1 MGRGFVLRSLWM
13 YVLIVFCRL
22 LVYNGNYNTND
33 WWYTMINKRYEKLFQ
48 KLNDALEKLNSLD
61 FEDENFD
68 INALKWYIEHVNK
81 NYYIHESK
89 QNEEKHDTEIN
100 KKPRSHV
107 FWVEFGINIG
117 SEFNEPHYAVVVKE
131 SKYTAIVV
139 PLTSKKD
146 KVPKWIQDDDAIIP
160 IGKVDGFEDNET
172 ECYACISMIRSV
184 SKRRL
189 SSKVDGKFVKLK
201 LLPEQMDKID
211 RVINNRFT
219 KLDT

>member
-1 MGRGFVLRSLWM
+1 MA
-13 YVLIVFCRL
+13 FCRL
-22 LVYNGNYNTND
+22 LVYNGSYNTND

-68 INALKWYIEHVNK
+68 INALKWYIEHANK

-172 ECYACISMIRSV
+172 KCYACISMIRSV

>member
-1 MGRGFVLRSLWM
+1 
-13 YVLIVFCRL
+13 
-22 LVYNGNYNTND
+22 
-33 WWYTMINKRYEKLFQ
+33 MINKRYERLFQ
-48 KLNDALEKLNSLD
+48 KLNDALEKLCTLD
-61 FEDENFD
+61 FENDNFD
-68 INALKWYIEHVNK
+68 IDTLKWFIEHVNK

-89 QNEEKHDTEIN
+89 QVEGKQDTEIN

-107 FWVEFGINIG
+107 FWTEFGMNIG

-139 PLTSKKD
+139 PLTSKKE
-146 KVPKWIQDDDAIIP
+146 KIPKWVQDDDAIIP
-160 IGKVDGFEDNET
+160 IGKVAGFEDNDT
-172 ECYACISMIRSV
+172 ECYACISLIRSV

-189 SSKVDGKFVKLK
+189 SAKVNGELVKLK

-211 RVINNRFT
+211 EVINNRFT

>member
-1 MGRGFVLRSLWM
+1 M
-13 YVLIVFCRL
+13 VFCRL
-22 LVYNGNYNTND
+22 LVYNGSYNTND

-61 FEDENFD
+61 FEDEDFD
-68 INALKWYIEHVNK
+68 INALKWYIEHANK

-89 QNEEKHDTEIN
+89 QDEEKHDTEIN

-107 FWVEFGINIG
+107 FWVEFGINVG

-131 SKYTAIVV
+131 SKYTAIVI

-160 IGKVDGFEDNET
+160 IGKVEGFEDNET
-172 ECYACISMIRSV
+172 ECYACISLIRSV

-201 LLPEQMDKID
+201 LC
-211 RVINNRFT
+211 T
-219 KLDT
+219 KTSKR

>member
-1 MGRGFVLRSLWM
+1 MEFIILMIG
-13 YVLIVFCRL
+13 
-22 LVYNGNYNTND
+22 GNN
-33 WWYTMINKRYEKLFQ
+33 MINKRYAHLFQ
-48 KLNDALEKLNSLD
+48 KLNDALEKLHSLD
-61 FEDENFD
+61 FENDNFD
-68 INALKWYIEHVNK
+68 VNTLEWFVEHVNK

-89 QNEEKHDTEIN
+89 INEDKHDTEIN

-107 FWVEFGINIG
+107 YWVEFGINIG
-117 SEFNEPHYAVVVKE
+117 SEFNDPHYAVVMKE

-139 PLTSKKD
+139 PLTSKKEEI
-146 KVPKWIQDDDAIIP
+146 PRWIQNDDAIIP
-160 IGKVDGFEDNET
+160 IGKVEGFEENDT
-172 ECYACISMIRSV
+172 ECYACISLIRSV

-211 RVINNRFT
+211 AVINNRFT

>member
-1 MGRGFVLRSLWM
+1 MA
-13 YVLIVFCRL
+13 FCRL
-22 LVYNGNYNTND
+22 LVYNGSYNTND

-68 INALKWYIEHVNK
+68 INALKWYIEHANK

-160 IGKVDGFEDNET
+160 IGKVEGFEENDT

-189 SSKVDGKFVKLK
+189 SSKVNGKFVKLK

>member
-1 MGRGFVLRSLWM
+1 
-13 YVLIVFCRL
+13 
-22 LVYNGNYNTND
+22 
-33 WWYTMINKRYEKLFQ
+33 MINKRYEHLFQ
-48 KLNDALEKLNSLD
+48 KLNDSLEKLNSLE
-61 FEDENFD
+61 FENKNFD
-68 INALKWYIEHVNK
+68 IDTLKWFIEHVNK

-89 QNEEKHDTEIN
+89 LNEEKHDTEIN

-139 PLTSKKD
+139 PLTSKKE

-160 IGKVDGFEDNET
+160 IGIIDGFENGET
-172 ECYACISMIRSV
+172 ECYACISLIRSV

-189 SSKVDGKFVKLK
+189 SLKVNGKFLKLK

-211 RVINNRFT
+211 AVINNRFT
-219 KLDT
+219 NLNT

>member
-1 MGRGFVLRSLWM
+1 M
-13 YVLIVFCRL
+13 VFCRL
-22 LVYNGNYNTND
+22 LVYNESYNTND

-61 FEDENFD
+61 FEGEDFD
-68 INALKWYIEHVNK
+68 INALKWYIEHANK

-89 QNEEKHDTEIN
+89 QDEEKHDTEIN

-107 FWVEFGINIG
+107 FWVEFGINVG

-131 SKYTAIVV
+131 SKYTAIVI

-160 IGKVDGFEDNET
+160 IGKVEGFEDNET
-172 ECYACISMIRSV
+172 ECYACISLIRSV

-211 RVINNRFT
+211 VVINNRFT

>member
-1 MGRGFVLRSLWM
+1 MA
-13 YVLIVFCRL
+13 FCRL
-22 LVYNGNYNTND
+22 LVYNGSYNTND

-68 INALKWYIEHVNK
+68 INALKWYIEHANK

-107 FWVEFGINIG
+107 SWVEFGINIG

-160 IGKVDGFEDNET
+160 IGKVEGFEENDT
-172 ECYACISMIRSV
+172 ECYACISMMRSA

-189 SSKVDGKFVKLK
+189 SSKVNGKFVKLK

>member
-1 MGRGFVLRSLWM
+1 MIG
-13 YVLIVFCRL
+13 
-22 LVYNGNYNTND
+22 GNN
-33 WWYTMINKRYEKLFQ
+33 MINKRYAHLFQ
-48 KLNDALEKLNSLD
+48 KLNDALEKLHSLD
-61 FEDENFD
+61 FENDNFD
-68 INALKWYIEHVNK
+68 VNTLEWFVEHVNK

-89 QNEEKHDTEIN
+89 INEDKHDTEIN

-107 FWVEFGINIG
+107 YWVEFGINIG
-117 SEFNEPHYAVVVKE
+117 SEFNDPHYAVVMKE

-139 PLTSKKD
+139 PLTSKKEEI
-146 KVPKWIQDDDAIIP
+146 PRWIQNDDAIIP
-160 IGKVDGFEDNET
+160 IGKVEGFEENDT
-172 ECYACISMIRSV
+172 ECYACISLIRSV

-211 RVINNRFT
+211 AVINNRFT

>member
-1 MGRGFVLRSLWM
+1 
-13 YVLIVFCRL
+13 
-22 LVYNGNYNTND
+22 
-33 WWYTMINKRYEKLFQ
+33 MINKRYEKLFQ
-48 KLNDALEKLNSLD
+48 KLNDVLEKLNSLD
-61 FEDENFD
+61 FEDEDFD
-68 INALKWYIEHVNK
+68 INALKWYIEHANK

-89 QNEEKHDTEIN
+89 QDEEKHDTEIN

-107 FWVEFGINIG
+107 FWVEFGINVG

-131 SKYTAIVV
+131 SKYTAIVI

-160 IGKVDGFEDNET
+160 IGKVEGFEDNKT
-172 ECYACISMIRSV
+172 ECYACISLIRSV

-211 RVINNRFT
+211 AVINNRFT

>member
-1 MGRGFVLRSLWM
+1 
-13 YVLIVFCRL
+13 
-22 LVYNGNYNTND
+22 
-33 WWYTMINKRYEKLFQ
+33 MINKRYEKLFQ

-61 FEDENFD
+61 FENEDFD
-68 INALKWYIEHVNK
+68 INALKWYIEHANK

-89 QNEEKHDTEIN
+89 QSKENHDTEIN
-100 KKPRSHV
+100 KKPRGHV

-117 SEFNEPHYAVVVKE
+117 SEFSEPHYAVVVKE

-146 KVPKWIQDDDAIIP
+146 KVPKWIQNDDAIIL
-160 IGKVDGFEDNET
+160 IGKVEGFEDNET
-172 ECYACISMIRSV
+172 ECYACISMIRFV

>member
-1 MGRGFVLRSLWM
+1 MAL
-13 YVLIVFCRL
+13 CRL
-22 LVYNGNYNTND
+22 LVYNGSYNTND

-68 INALKWYIEHVNK
+68 INALKWYIEHANK

-160 IGKVDGFEDNET
+160 IGKVEGFEDNET

-189 SSKVDGKFVKLK
+189 SSKVDGKFIKLK
-201 LLPEQMDKID
+201 LLPYQMDKID
-211 RVINNRFT
+211 TVINNRFT

>member
-1 MGRGFVLRSLWM
+1 MAL
-13 YVLIVFCRL
+13 CRL
-22 LVYNGNYNTND
+22 LVYNGSYNTND

-68 INALKWYIEHVNK
+68 INALKWYIEHANK

-107 FWVEFGINIG
+107 FWVELGINIG
-117 SEFNEPHYAVVVKE
+117 SEFNDPHYAVVVKE

-160 IGKVDGFEDNET
+160 IGKVEGFEDNET

-211 RVINNRFT
+211 SVINNRFT

>member
-1 MGRGFVLRSLWM
+1 M
-13 YVLIVFCRL
+13 VFCRL

-68 INALKWYIEHVNK
+68 INALKWYIEHANK

-160 IGKVDGFEDNET
+160 IGKVEGFEENDT

-189 SSKVDGKFVKLK
+189 SSKVNGKFVKLK

>member
-1 MGRGFVLRSLWM
+1 
-13 YVLIVFCRL
+13 
-22 LVYNGNYNTND
+22 
-33 WWYTMINKRYEKLFQ
+33 MINERYRNLFQ
-48 KLNDALEKLNSLD
+48 KLNDALEKLSTLE
-61 FEDENFD
+61 FENDDFD
-68 INALKWYIEHVNK
+68 IDTLKWFIEHVNK

-89 QNEEKHDTEIN
+89 QNKEKYDSELN

-107 FWVEFGINIG
+107 FWTEFGINIG

-146 KVPKWIQDDDAIIP
+146 EIPKWIQDDDAIIP
-160 IGKVDGFEDNET
+160 IGKVEGFEKDTT
-172 ECYACISMIRSV
+172 ECYACISLIRSV

-189 SSKVDGKFVKLK
+189 SSKVNGKFLKFK
-201 LLPEQMDKID
+201 LLPVQMDKID
-211 RVINNRFT
+211 VVINNRFT

>member
-1 MGRGFVLRSLWM
+1 MAL
-13 YVLIVFCRL
+13 CRL
-22 LVYNGNYNTND
+22 LVYNGSYNTND

-68 INALKWYIEHVNK
+68 INALKWYIEHANK

-146 KVPKWIQDDDAIIP
+146 KVPKWVQDDDAIIP
-160 IGKVDGFEDNET
+160 IGKVEGFEDNET
-172 ECYACISMIRSV
+172 ECYACISLIRSV

-189 SSKVDGKFVKLK
+189 SSKVNGKFVKLK

>member
-1 MGRGFVLRSLWM
+1 M
-13 YVLIVFCRL
+13 
-22 LVYNGNYNTND
+22 VYNGSYNTND
-33 WWYTMINKRYEKLFQ
+33 WWHTMINKRYEKLFQ

-68 INALKWYIEHVNK
+68 INALKWYIEHANK

-146 KVPKWIQDDDAIIP
+146 KVPKWVQDDDAIIP
-160 IGKVDGFEDNET
+160 IGKVEGFEDNET
-172 ECYACISMIRSV
+172 ECYACISLIRSV

-189 SSKVDGKFVKLK
+189 SSKVNGKFVKLK

>member
-1 MGRGFVLRSLWM
+1 MKTKEIEKE
-13 YVLIVFCRL
+13 IVFCQL
-22 LVYNGNYNTND
+22 LVYNKTYNIGD
-33 WWYTMINKRYEKLFQ
+33 WWYTMINKRYEYLLQ
-48 KLNDALEKLNSLD
+48 KLNDSLEKLNTLE
-61 FEDENFD
+61 FENENFD
-68 INALKWYIEHVNK
+68 IEILKWFIEHVNK

-89 QNEEKHDTEIN
+89 INPEKHDSEYN

-146 KVPKWIQDDDAIIP
+146 KIPKWVQDDDAIIP
-160 IGKVDGFEDNET
+160 IGKVSGFENGNT
-172 ECYACISMIRSV
+172 ECYACVSLIRSV

-211 RVINNRFT
+211 SVINNRFT

>member
-1 MGRGFVLRSLWM
+1 MA
-13 YVLIVFCRL
+13 FCRL
-22 LVYNGNYNTND
+22 LVYNGSYNTND

-68 INALKWYIEHVNK
+68 INALKWYIEHANK

-160 IGKVDGFEDNET
+160 IGKVEGFEDNET

-189 SSKVDGKFVKLK
+189 SSKVNGKFVKLK

>member
-1 MGRGFVLRSLWM
+1 MA
-13 YVLIVFCRL
+13 FCRL
-22 LVYNGNYNTND
+22 LVYNGSYNTND

-68 INALKWYIEHVNK
+68 INALKWYIEHANK

-172 ECYACISMIRSV
+172 KCYACISMIRSV
-184 SKRRL
+184 SKCRL

>member
-1 MGRGFVLRSLWM
+1 M
-13 YVLIVFCRL
+13 VFCRL
-22 LVYNGNYNTND
+22 LVYNGSYNTND

-48 KLNDALEKLNSLD
+48 KLNDVLEKLNSLD
-61 FEDENFD
+61 FEDEDFD
-68 INALKWYIEHVNK
+68 INALKWYIEHANK

-89 QNEEKHDTEIN
+89 QDEEKHDTEIN

-107 FWVEFGINIG
+107 FWVEFGINVG

-131 SKYTAIVV
+131 SKYTAIVI

-160 IGKVDGFEDNET
+160 IGKVEGFEDNET
-172 ECYACISMIRSV
+172 ECYACISLIRSV

-211 RVINNRFT
+211 AVINNRFT

>member
-1 MGRGFVLRSLWM
+1 M
-13 YVLIVFCRL
+13 
-22 LVYNGNYNTND
+22 
-33 WWYTMINKRYEKLFQ
+33 
-48 KLNDALEKLNSLD
+48 
-61 FEDENFD
+61 
-68 INALKWYIEHVNK
+68 KWYIEHANK

-100 KKPRSHV
+100 KKHRSHV
-107 FWVEFGINIG
+107 FWVELGINIG
-117 SEFNEPHYAVVVKE
+117 SEFNDPHYAVVVKE

-146 KVPKWIQDDDAIIP
+146 KVPKWIQDDDTIIP
-160 IGKVDGFEDNET
+160 IGKVEGFEDNET

-189 SSKVDGKFVKLK
+189 SSKVNGKFVKLK

>member
-1 MGRGFVLRSLWM
+1 MV
-13 YVLIVFCRL
+13 VFCRL
-22 LVYNGNYNTND
+22 FVYNGNYNTND

-68 INALKWYIEHVNK
+68 INALKWYIEHANK

-160 IGKVDGFEDNET
+160 IGKVEGFEENDT

-189 SSKVDGKFVKLK
+189 SSKVNGKFVKLK